1 MAKGKKPDS
10 QVEKKDMSFEDFKKE
25 VLDDYRVAFY
35 SRQASL
41 LGRKEVLTG
50 KAKFGIF
57 GDGKEIAQLAMA
69 KAFHKGDFRAGYYRD
84 QTFMFATGTATVQ
97 QLFAQLYADTD
108 LNHEPFSAGRQMD
121 AHFATRS
128 LNDDGSW
135 KNLTEIKN
143 SSSDLA
149 PISTQMPRA
158 AGLAWASKLFRN
170 NKDLHQFTQ
179 FSDKGNEVTFCTIGD
194 AGTSEGLFWESIN
207 AAGVLQIPMAVSV
220 WDDGYGIS
228 VPIEYQTTKSSISEA
243 LKGFEQDENG
253 PGYLIYRGKG
263 WDYAGLCEMYEE
275 GIAQCRKNHVPVI
288 FHIQEMTQ
296 PQGHSTSG
304 SHERYKS
311 KERLA
316 WEEEYDCIS
325 RMRRWIID
333 SAIAKDEALDSI
345 EEEAKKFVNESKRKA
360 WEEFLSPIRAEI
372 KEVTT
377 IFSEIAAESQQRD
390 EVEKISNDL
399 NSLPDAMRRDILGA
413 VKKVL
418 RLMRDEDT
426 VPKHRLVDWLNESV
440 KQNAKRYNSYLYSES
455 ADSAL
460 QVEPVAARYDNN
472 APVVDGREVLQANFD
487 ALFKNNPLLVAF
499 GEDLGKIGDVNQ
511 GFAGLQAKYGEIRI
525 TDTGIREATIAGQG
539 IGLAMRG
546 LRPIAEIQYLDYF
559 LFAMQVLSDDLATL
573 LYRTKGGQKVPL
585 IIPTRGHGLEGIWHS
600 GSPMGMITHAIR
612 GIHVLVPRNM
622 TQAAGFSNT
631 MLASDEPALIVD
643 PLNSYRLKEKLP
655 VNVGEFRIPLG
666 VPEILHEGTDITIAT
681 YGSTHRIVLEAIK
694 QLEQFGISCEV
705 IDVQTLLPFDIHHS
719 IAESVKKTNKLLVVD
734 EDVPGGASAY
744 ILQKI
749 IEEQKAFQFLDA
761 EPRTLTSK
769 PHRPPYGSDG
779 DYFSKPNTEDVFDV
793 VYEMMSEYNPQKY
806 PPIY

>member
-158 AGLAWASKLFRN
+158 VGLAWASKLFRN

-460 QVEPVAARYDNN
+460 KVEPVAARYDNN

-573 LYRTKGGQKVPL
+573 LYRTKGGQKAPL
-585 IIPTRGHGLEGIWHS
+585 IIRTRGHRLEGIWHS

-622 TQAAGFSNT
+622 TQAAGFYNT
-631 MLASDEPALIVD
+631 MLASDEPALIVE

>member
-1 MAKGKKPDS
+1 MAKGKKPEPQMD
-10 QVEKKDMSFEDFKKE
+10 KRDMSFEDFKKE
-25 VLDDYRVAFY
+25 VLNDYRIAY
-35 SRQASL
+35 SSRQASL

-69 KAFHKGDFRAGYYRD
+69 KVFRKGDFRSGYYRD
-84 QTFMFATGTATVQ
+84 QTFMFATGTGTIQ

-108 LNHEPFSAGRQMD
+108 LEHDPFSAGRQMD

-128 LNDDGSW
+128 LNEDGSW

-158 AGLAWASKLFRN
+158 VGLALASKLYRN
-170 NKDLHQFTQ
+170 NKDLHSFTR
-179 FSDKGNEVTFCTIGD
+179 FSEKGNEVTFATIGD

-207 AAGVLQIPMAVSV
+207 AAGVLQIPMAVSI

-253 PGYLIYRGKG
+253 EGYLIYRGKG

-288 FHIQEMTQ
+288 FHIREMTQ

-316 WEEEYDCIS
+316 WEDEYDCIA
-325 RMRRWIID
+325 RMRQWIVD
-333 SAIAKDEALDSI
+333 SAIAKEEELDAI
-345 EEEAKKFVNESKRKA
+345 ETEAKKFVNESKRKA

-372 KEVTT
+372 KTVTT
-377 IFSEIAAESQQRD
+377 IFSEIAAESQHRD
-390 EVEKISNDL
+390 TVEKISSDL
-399 NSLPDAMRRDILGA
+399 NSLPDAMRRDILVA

-418 RLMRDEDT
+418 RLIRDEDT
-426 VPKHRLVDWLNESV
+426 ESKHYLTDWLGESTA
-440 KQNAKRYNSYLYSES
+440 KNAERYNSYLYSES
-455 ADSAL
+455 SESAL
-460 QVEPVAARYDNN
+460 KVEPIAARYDTH
-472 APVVDGREVLQANFD
+472 ATPVDGREVLLANFD

-559 LFAMQVLSDDLATL
+559 LFALQVLSDDLATL
-573 LYRTKGGQKVPL
+573 LYRTKGGQKAPL
-585 IIPTRGHGLEGIWHS
+585 IIRTRGHRLEGIWHS
-600 GSPMGMITHAIR
+600 GSPMGTIINAIR
-612 GIHVLVPRNM
+612 GIYVLVPRNM
-622 TQAAGFSNT
+622 TQAAGFYNT
-631 MLASDEPALIVD
+631 MLASDEPALVVE

-655 VNVGEFRIPLG
+655 VNVGEFRVPLG
-666 VPEILHEGTDITIAT
+666 VPEIINEGNDITIAT
-681 YGSTHRIVLEAIK
+681 YGSTCRIVLEAVK
-694 QLEQFGISCEV
+694 QLEETGISCEV
-705 IDVQTLLPFDIHHS
+705 IDVQTLLPFDINHG

-769 PHRPPYGSDG
+769 PHRPAYGSDG
-779 DYFSKPNTEDVFDV
+779 DYFSKPNAEDVFDT
-793 VYEMMSEYNPQKY
+793 VYSMMSEYNPQKY